1 MKTRILVLN
10 ALVLLS
16 SIHPATAQTT
26 YTPYTFTTIAGLAHK
41 SGSADGTG
49 STARFYWPDG
59 MAVNSAGNLF
69 VADTGNYTI
78 RQVTSAGVVTTL
90 AGSAGISGTND
101 GTGSAARFGGYSN
114 DSPCGGAMDSTG
126 NLYVADTSN
135 CTIRKVTPAG
145 VVTTVAGLARWGGS
159 DDGVGSAALFLL
171 PRGVAV
177 DSAGNVFVADT
188 GNNTIRQVSSAG
200 VVTTLAGS
208 AGQAGSA
215 DGTGSAARFNA
226 PIGVAVDSVGNVF
239 VADSKNYTIRQVSSA
254 GVVTTLAGSAG
265 ASGRNDGTGSAA
277 LFWLPRDVAVDSAGN
292 VFVADSGNNTIR
304 KVTPAGVVTTLA
316 GLAGK
321 SGSADGTGSAAQ
333 FNIPGAVAVDR
344 AGNVFVADTLNH
356 TIRKGSPAVTLGI
369 DVSHYQNENTSPN
382 PINWGSVK
390 NAGNSFV
397 FVKAS
402 EGISSNENPQ
412 GTNPD
417 GISYTASNVQG
428 ATGAGLL
435 VGVYHLAH
443 PDLHPSL
450 ADAENEAVN
459 FINQGGSFTGNGF
472 LPPALDLESDYG
484 LDKPTLSQWLRTWLQ
499 YVECQQRVRPIL
511 YTIGF
516 VARYLLEDDLKTYP
530 LWIVTDDGNPS
541 GPPTYSQQTWL
552 NPPDWAFKQYRRDLP
567 NGCPGITGNIDLD
580 SFNGTLDALQAL
592 TIHASSVRFTGVGG
606 GAIQPPKDGVFQL
619 EISAPCHQIIVQVSD
634 DLATWTDLATVPI
647 TGGKGTLTDASAGG
661 QKRFYRQ
668 KP

>member
-254 GVVTTLAGSAG
+254 GVV
-265 ASGRNDGTGSAA
+265 
-277 LFWLPRDVAVDSAGN
+277 
-292 VFVADSGNNTIR
+292 
-304 KVTPAGVVTTLA
+304 
-316 GLAGK
+316 
-321 SGSADGTGSAAQ
+321 
-333 FNIPGAVAVDR
+333 
-344 AGNVFVADTLNH
+344 
-356 TIRKGSPAVTLGI
+356 GI